1 MKEKYFKLMRRTRH
15 IHFIGL
21 GGVGMSGIAEVLLTE
36 GYQISGSDLSESAV
50 LTRLKKLGA
59 IVYVGHQASQ
69 VLDADVVVVS
79 SAVAPDN
86 VEMLMAKEKRIPVVL
101 RAEMLAELMR
111 FRYGIAIAGS
121 HGKTTTTSLLASL
134 FAEGGLDPTFVIG
147 GRLNSAGAHARLGSG
162 RYLVAEA
169 DESDASFF
177 HLYPMVVIVTNV
189 DRDHLCNYQGD
200 FSLLKQAFV
209 DFIHQLPF
217 YGSAV
222 LCLDDPVLA
231 SLLPSI
237 NRSFVTYGFQAEAD
251 YRISDYKQTGLQSH
265 FKVHCKDGSVMD
277 IQLNLPGRHNAL
289 NATAALAVALDE
301 GVDRASIQTAL
312 TQFAGI
318 GRRFQVW
325 GEYAQGAGHIVLMD
339 DYGHH
344 PKEVD
349 VTIAAVRDAWP
360 DRRLVMVYQPHRY
373 TRTCETFEDTTE
385 VLSTVDILLL
395 MEVYAAGEE
404 PIVDADS
411 RALCRSIR
419 QRGQVEPIFISDET
433 ALYQTLSKVLKPG
446 DILLMQG
453 AGNIG
458 SIAAETAK
466 HACQWDVLLS
476 TQE

>member
-1 MKEKYFKLMRRTRH
+1 MKEKYFQRMRRTRR

-36 GYQISGSDLSESAV
+36 GYQISGSDLADSAV
-50 LTRLKKLGA
+50 LMRLKKLGA
-59 IVYVGHQASQ
+59 TVYIGHHASQ
-69 VLDADVVVVS
+69 VLEADVVVVS
-79 SAVAPDN
+79 SAVNTDN
-86 VEMLMAKEKRIPVVL
+86 PEIVMAREKRIPIVL
-101 RAEMLAELMR
+101 RAAMLAELMR
-111 FRYGIAIAGS
+111 FRYGIAVAGS

-134 FAEGGLDPTFVIG
+134 LAEGGLDPTFVIG
-147 GRLNSAGAHARLGSG
+147 GRLNSAGAHARLGAG

-231 SLLPSI
+231 TLLPSI
-237 NRSFVTYGFQAEAD
+237 NRSFVTYGFHLEAD
-251 YRISDYKQTGLQSH
+251 YRISDYVQVGLRSH
-265 FKVHCKDGSVMD
+265 FKVHCQNGFSID

-289 NATAALAVALDE
+289 NATAAIAVAVDE
-301 GVDRASIQTAL
+301 GVEPQAIQSAL
-312 TQFAGI
+312 THFAGI

-325 GEYAQGAGHIVLMD
+325 GDYPQGQGSIVLMD

-344 PKEVD
+344 PKEVA

-360 DRRLVMVYQPHRY
+360 GRRLVMVYQPHRY
-373 TRTCETFEDTTE
+373 TRTRETFEDSTE
-385 VLSTVDILLL
+385 VLSTVDVLLL
-395 MEVYAAGEE
+395 MEVYSAGEE

-419 QRGQVEPIFISDET
+419 QRGGVEPIFISDEV
-433 ALYQTLSKVLKPG
+433 ALMQTLSKVLKEG
-446 DILLMQG
+446 DVLLMQG

-458 SIAAETAK
+458 SIAADIAK
-466 HACQWDVLLS
+466 HECQWDS
-476 TQE
+476 WS

>member
-1 MKEKYFKLMRRTRH
+1 MKEKYFKRMRRTRC

-36 GYQISGSDLSESAV
+36 GYQISGSDIADSTV

-59 IVYVGHQASQ
+59 TVYIGHHPSQ

-79 SAVAPDN
+79 SAVHADN
-86 VEMLMAKEKRIPVVL
+86 PEIVMAREKRIPIVL
-101 RAEMLAELMR
+101 RAAMLAELMR
-111 FRYGIAIAGS
+111 FRYGIAVAGS

-134 FAEGGLDPTFVIG
+134 LAEGGLDPTFVIG
-147 GRLNSAGAHARLGSG
+147 GRLNSAGAHARLGAG

-231 SLLPSI
+231 TLLPSI
-237 NRSFVTYGFQAEAD
+237 NRSFVTYGFHPEAD
-251 YRISDYKQTGLQSH
+251 YRISDYVQIGLRSH
-265 FKVHCKDGSVMD
+265 FIVHCQNGSSID

-289 NATAALAVALDE
+289 NATAAIAVAVDE
-301 GVDRASIQTAL
+301 GVEPQAIQSAL
-312 TQFAGI
+312 THFAGI

-325 GEYAQGAGHIVLMD
+325 GDYPQSEGSIVLMD

-344 PKEVD
+344 PKEVA

-360 DRRLVMVYQPHRY
+360 GRRLVMVYQPHRY
-373 TRTCETFEDTTE
+373 TRTRETFEDSTE
-385 VLSTVDILLL
+385 VLSTVDVLLL
-395 MEVYAAGEE
+395 MEVYSAGEE

-419 QRGQVEPIFISDET
+419 QRGGVEPIFISDEA
-433 ALYQTLSKVLKPG
+433 AL
-446 DILLMQG
+446 I
-453 AGNIG
+453 
-458 SIAAETAK
+458 
-466 HACQWDVLLS
+466 
-476 TQE
+476 

>member
-1 MKEKYFKLMRRTRH
+1 MIKEKHFNRMRRTRC

-36 GYQISGSDLSESAV
+36 GYQISGSDLTDSAV
-50 LTRLKKLGA
+50 LSRLKKLGA
-59 IVYVGHQASQ
+59 TVYIGHDSSQ

-79 SAVAPDN
+79 SAVHSDN
-86 VEMLMAKEKRIPVVL
+86 PEMVMAREKRIPIVL
-101 RAEMLAELMR
+101 RAAMLAELMR
-111 FRYGIAIAGS
+111 FRYGIAVAGS

-134 FAEGGLDPTFVIG
+134 LAEGGLDPTFVIG
-147 GRLNSAGAHARLGSG
+147 GRLNSAGAHARLGTG

-231 SLLPSI
+231 TLLPSI
-237 NRSFVTYGFQAEAD
+237 NRAFVTYGFHPEAD
-251 YRISDYKQTGLQSH
+251 YRISDYVQKGLHSH
-265 FKVHCKDGSVMD
+265 FVVHCKNGASIE

-289 NATAALAVALDE
+289 NATAAIAVAVDE
-301 GVDRASIQTAL
+301 GVEPQAIQSAL
-312 TQFAGI
+312 MHFAGI

-325 GEYAQGAGHIVLMD
+325 GEYPQGEGSIILMD

-344 PKEVD
+344 PKEVA

-360 DRRLVMVYQPHRY
+360 DRRLVLVYQPHRY
-373 TRTCETFEDTTE
+373 TRTSETFEDTTE
-385 VLSTVDILLL
+385 LLATAADEVLL

-419 QRGQVEPIFISDET
+419 HRGGVDPIFISDEA
-433 ALYQTLSKVLKPG
+433 ALIQTLSKVLKAG
-446 DILLMQG
+446 DVLLMQG

-458 SIAAETAK
+458 SIAADMAK
-466 HACQWDVLLS
+466 HECRWDS
-476 TQE
+476 WS